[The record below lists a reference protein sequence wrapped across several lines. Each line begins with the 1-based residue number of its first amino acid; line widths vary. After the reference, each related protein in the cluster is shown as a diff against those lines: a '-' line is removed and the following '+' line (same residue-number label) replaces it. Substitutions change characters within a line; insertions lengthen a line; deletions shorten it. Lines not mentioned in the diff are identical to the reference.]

1 MVSKCVID
9 TAHCTINC
17 PWLSLT
23 LFPRR
28 SGFPDV
34 PMFRMCDGQNPEFEL
49 RHFRHENTRNNRR
62 KKQTPQPRHFEI
74 LTVKGPWDCWTH
86 IVGLWDCSND
96 SVGLEVLLGEV
107 KFRLG
112 EVTDEYELSYN
123 CSNFWEINWKL

>member
-1 MVSKCVID
+1 
-9 TAHCTINC
+9 
-17 PWLSLT
+17 
-23 LFPRR
+23 
-28 SGFPDV
+28 
-34 PMFRMCDGQNPEFEL
+34 MFRMCDGQNPEFEL

-107 KFRLG
+107 KSDLG
-112 EVTDEYELSYN
+112 KLLMNMSLVTIAVTFGREIE
-123 CSNFWEINWKL
+123 NFKYLFQLPLKRFGSRNNFFPDTAPKS

>member
-1 MVSKCVID
+1 M
-9 TAHCTINC
+9 
-17 PWLSLT
+17 
-23 LFPRR
+23 
-28 SGFPDV
+28 GFPK
-34 PMFRMCDGQNPEFEL
+34 FCICDGQNPEFEL
-49 RHFRHENTRNNRR
+49 RHFFDTKTSKRNRKTTKPATRRF
-62 KKQTPQPRHFEI
+62 KI